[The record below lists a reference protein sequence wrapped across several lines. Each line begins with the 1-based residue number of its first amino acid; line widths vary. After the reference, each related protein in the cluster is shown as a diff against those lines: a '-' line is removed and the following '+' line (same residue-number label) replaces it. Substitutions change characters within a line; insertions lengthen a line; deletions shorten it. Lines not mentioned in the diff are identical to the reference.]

1 MYQKV
6 LIIGNLGRDPEMRYL
21 PDGTPVTTM
30 SVATN
35 EKWNDRSGQRQERTT
50 WWRVSVYGRM
60 AETVNQY
67 LTKGQRVLVEGTMV
81 IDPQSGG
88 PRIWTDQGGNT
99 RASFELRAKEIKFL
113 AAREGGQGSGAPHH
127 DQGYTDFDDAMMPSS
142 EDDIPF

>member
-30 SVATN
+30 TIATN
-35 EKWNDRSGQRQERTT
+35 EKWNDRTGTRQERTT
-50 WWRVSVYGRM
+50 WWRVSVYGKM

-67 LTKGQRVLVEGTMV
+67 LTKGRQVLVEGTMV
-81 IDPQSGG
+81 IDPQTGG
-88 PRIWTDQGGNT
+88 PRIFT
-99 RASFELRAKEIKFL
+99 RQDGSHGASFEIRAREIKFL
-113 AAREGGQGSGAPHH
+113 GGRDGGAPGGHSGE
-127 DQGYTDFDDAMMPSS
+127 QGYPEYDEPMMPSG

>member
-67 LTKGQRVLVEGTMV
+67 LTKGRRVLVEGTMV

-88 PRIWTDQGGNT
+88 PRIWTDQSGNT
-99 RASFELRAKEIKFL
+99 RASFELRAREIKFL
-113 AAREGGQGSGAPHH
+113 DTREGGQGSGVPHH
-127 DQGYTDFDDAMMPSS
+127 DQAYNDFEDAMMPSS